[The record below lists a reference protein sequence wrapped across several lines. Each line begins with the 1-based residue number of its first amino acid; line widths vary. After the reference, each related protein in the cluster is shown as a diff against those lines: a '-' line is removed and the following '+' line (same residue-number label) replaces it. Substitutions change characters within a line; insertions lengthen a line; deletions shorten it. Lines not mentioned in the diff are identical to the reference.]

1 MSFPGTPIYGKD
13 EATRKH
19 KKLFLDYKERVRKN
33 IDLSMLRRV
42 VPEGTILRDV
52 MCEVHEKGITFGRQ
66 IGSYPL
72 LVGIP
77 ASLPL
82 RKFTDVTVT
91 GHGMRSITGIP
102 YPLSINAASPDLIRE
117 LPGLS
122 KKAADSIIA
131 GVPYTDREDFLRRIS
146 EGNRLLQ
153 FIEI

>member
-1 MSFPGTPIYGKD
+1 MEKMKLRGSI
-13 EATRKH
+13 
-19 KKLFLDYKERVRKN
+19 KKIFLDYKERVRKN
-33 IDLSMLRRV
+33 IDLPMLRRV
-42 VPEGTILRDV
+42 VPEGTVLRDV
-52 MCEVHEKGITFGRQ
+52 MCEVREKGITFGRQ
-66 IGSYPL
+66 LGSYPL

-102 YPLSINAASPDLIRE
+102 YPLPINAASPNLIRE
-117 LPGLS
+117 LPGIG

-131 GVPYTDREDFLRRIS
+131 GVPYIGREDFLRRVS
-146 EGNRLLQ
+146 EGDRLLR